1 MDADTVVRAVDG
13 NLKILA
19 SVFGNPYFITVN
31 PLSPIAWVRDQFWN
45 SRDMADY
52 WSHFRQLQE
61 GGGSL
66 HFNVFVGGDPLRL
79 PTLSDDEDSTIVS
92 SFV

>member
-1 MDADTVVRAVDG
+1 
-13 NLKILA
+13 
-19 SVFGNPYFITVN
+19 
-31 PLSPIAWVRDQFWN
+31 
-45 SRDMADY
+45 MADY